1 VTSSGL
7 SLLLLLRLLVHLL
20 ALPVPLAMLTF
31 ILLFAFRLCRVGVSF
46 IGVGLPL
53 LLLLLLLPQ
62 WVLAEDVRAP
72 KKVVGRLGR
81 CDALLPTA
89 QGQRRPAPNH
99 ILRLAL
105 CSESHQKPRFVIFI
119 FLN

>member
-7 SLLLLLRLLVHLL
+7 SLLLLLRLLVHLLL

-46 IGVGLPL
+46 IGVGLP

-99 ILRLAL
+99 ILRLTL
-105 CSESHQKPRFVIFI
+105 CKYPSKAKVRHFHLF
-119 FLN
+119 N